1 MAKPSF
7 VIVGGTPESL
17 SLSDSASA
25 ALGAAIGAAKPAPAE
40 TPRPAPVMTEHEGSI
55 GGKAVRY
62 RATAG
67 FLPVRDGGEGKTKAE
82 MFFVAY
88 ELIGVDQAER
98 RPVSFVFNGGP
109 GSSSVWL
116 HMGALGPKRVQ
127 LDPEGRPLPGPGK
140 AIDNDQSWLDLTDLV
155 FIDPVS
161 TGLSRA
167 ATGEDAKQFHTL
179 EDDVK
184 SFGEFIR
191 LYLTRQQRWM
201 SPKFLVG
208 ESYGATRA
216 AALAKHLQSD
226 LGIFVAGITLVSPA
240 LDFQLLSFDHGNDIA
255 HVLFLPTYAATALYH
270 GLVKPA
276 AGSSA
281 ADLIKVVEKFAIER
295 YLPALAMGASLP
307 VKDAESICGV
317 LASFTGIDA
326 AVWRRK
332 HLRIRDDEFFRELL
346 RDRATVVGRLDTRFT
361 CSEITRPPTDIN
373 ADPSYAAVVGAFS
386 TALHSHLLGTLKYV
400 VDTKY
405 EILFVNTEHWNFN
418 APNRYVSTSPH
429 LLCALIDNPQLRVHV
444 CAGWYDAATPHFAA
458 DFSVSHLA
466 MQPGLKE
473 RITTTYYEAG
483 HMVYTRA
490 AELVNFK
497 KNAAVFYASAAPE
510 TP

>member
-1 MAKPSF
+1 
-7 VIVGGTPESL
+7 
-17 SLSDSASA
+17 
-25 ALGAAIGAAKPAPAE
+25 
-40 TPRPAPVMTEHEGSI
+40 
-55 GGKAVRY
+55 
-62 RATAG
+62 
-67 FLPVRDGGEGKTKAE
+67 
-82 MFFVAY
+82 
-88 ELIGVDQAER
+88 
-98 RPVSFVFNGGP
+98 
-109 GSSSVWL
+109 
-116 HMGALGPKRVQ
+116 
-127 LDPEGRPLPGPGK
+127 
-140 AIDNDQSWLDLTDLV
+140 
-155 FIDPVS
+155 VS

-226 LGIFVAGITLVSPA
+226 LGVFVAGITLVSPA
-240 LDFQLLSFDHGNDIA
+240 LDFQLLSFDHGNDISHA
-255 HVLFLPTYAATALYH
+255 LFLPTFAATAMFH
-270 GLVKPA
+270 GRVTPPE
-276 AGSSA
+276 GSSA
-281 ADLIKVVEKFAIER
+281 ADMVKAAEEFAIKE

-307 VKDAESICGV
+307 AKDAESISSM
-317 LASFTGIDA
+317 LAAFTGVDA

-346 RDRATVVGRLDTRFT
+346 RDKAMVVGRLDTRFT
-361 CSEITRPPTDIN
+361 CSEIPRPPTDIN

-405 EILFVNTEHWNFN
+405 EILFMNLEHWNFN
-418 APNRYVSTSPH
+418 APNRYVSTSPQ
-429 LLCALIDNPQLRVHV
+429 LLCAMIDNPQLRVHV

-458 DFSVSHLA
+458 DFSVSHLT

-473 RITTTYYEAG
+473 RVTTTYYQAG
-483 HMVYTRA
+483 HMMYIHA

-497 KNAAVFYASAAPE
+497 TNAAMFYAAAAPE
-510 TP
+510 AR